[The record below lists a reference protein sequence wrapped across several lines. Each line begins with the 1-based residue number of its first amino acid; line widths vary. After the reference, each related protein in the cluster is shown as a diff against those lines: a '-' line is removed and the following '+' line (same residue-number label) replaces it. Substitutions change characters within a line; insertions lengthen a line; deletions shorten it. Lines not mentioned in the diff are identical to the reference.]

1 MDMKIIMA
9 EILIIVIC
17 LTANVCPNS
26 NKAVIKKKM
35 NVANSILWYNTSTV
49 QLGYEF
55 ILYI

>member
-1 MDMKIIMA
+1 MDMKIMMA
-9 EILIIVIC
+9 ETYITVIC
-17 LTANVCPNS
+17 LAANVCPDS

-35 NVANSILWYNTSTV
+35 NVANSILWCNTSSV